1 MINRLRSL
9 FDRLLGRE
17 TPEPADPEPL
27 DVALRR
33 LFPEGD
39 APGD

>member
-9 FDRLLGRE
+9 LDRLLGRE
-17 TPEPADPEPL
+17 TPEPVAPEPL

-33 LFPEGD
+33 LFPED
-39 APGD
+39 DTPAD